1 MRREG
6 RRPSVSPRLSNMMKK
21 TCLVF
26 MLLLALGAAHAGE
39 QRIEVPVGDSPSR
52 GPVNAPVTI
61 IEFIDFQ

>member
-1 MRREG
+1 
-6 RRPSVSPRLSNMMKK
+6 MMKK